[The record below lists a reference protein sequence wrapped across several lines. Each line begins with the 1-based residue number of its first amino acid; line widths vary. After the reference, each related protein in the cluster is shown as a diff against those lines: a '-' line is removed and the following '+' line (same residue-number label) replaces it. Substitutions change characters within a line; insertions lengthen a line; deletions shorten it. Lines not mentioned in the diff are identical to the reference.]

1 VAGPIVLYCVSLALE
16 DEGRFLAAEH
26 LQAAALILAGLAL
39 LVLFGTWAEKR
50 QIERIEREWEDQR

>member
-1 VAGPIVLYCVSLALE
+1 ME

-39 LVLFGTWAEKR
+39 LVLFGTWSENSGA
-50 QIERIEREWEDQR
+50 